1 MASNTPEWY
10 ALPTGGY
17 VSTVFTYQSADI
29 QRAANSVYVQ
39 KSTFDAQAIAS
50 NAATPKKYTFKT
62 DYERMQ
68 YLIGQFGSVP
78 RASGY

>member
-1 MASNTPEWY
+1 MADNTPEWY

-17 VSTVFTYQSADI
+17 VSTLFTYQSVQI
-29 QRAANSVYVQ
+29 QNAANSVYFQ
-39 KSTFDAQAIAS
+39 KSTFDAQA
-50 NAATPKKYTFKT
+50 AANNSAAPNKYRCKT

-78 RASGY
+78 GASGY